1 MILQQKSTP
10 YIVSSRS
17 LKYEN
22 GLKCTPTFAKKYQKL
37 SINAA
42 TGRQLGLPQKFP
54 YLRPTQPTLS
64 ASLISL
70 TPMDF
75 AAMLCALSLSLSLS
89 RYCQEIEAGTI

>member
-22 GLKCTPTFAKKYQKL
+22 GLKCTPTFTKNCQKP

-42 TGRQLGLPQKFP
+42 NGRQLGLPQKFP

-75 AAMLCALSLSLSLS
+75 AAMLCALSLSQDIV
-89 RYCQEIEAGTI
+89 RR